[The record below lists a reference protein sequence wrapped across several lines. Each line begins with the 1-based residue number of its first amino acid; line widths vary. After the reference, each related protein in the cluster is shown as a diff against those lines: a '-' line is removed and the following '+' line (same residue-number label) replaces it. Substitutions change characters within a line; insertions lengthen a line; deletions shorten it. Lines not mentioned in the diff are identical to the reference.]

1 MLAAMLATGQAMDTR
16 TARDGYVARPASA
29 PTMQAIVFDAYGPA
43 DVLRVAELPLPAPQ
57 QGEAR
62 VRVRAAGIQPADCA
76 TRSGWFAQRGIGQA
90 AFPRQLGNEF
100 AGVVDAVGAGVASLV
115 PGDEVL
121 GWTTANA
128 YAEAVVVPASQ
139 VVFKP
144 RMMSWAVAGA
154 LSASGQTAHTAIE
167 ALAIRERDTVLV
179 HGAAG
184 GVGTIAVQLARLRGA
199 RVIGTASRENHDYL
213 RSLGAEP
220 VLYGPGLAERVRLL
234 APQGVHVALDGA
246 GRGALDA
253 SIALGIEPSRIAT
266 LVDFEDVQRLGVQA
280 IRSQRSRER
289 LQSLVDLYDAGRL
302 RVHVRD
308 IYPLAYA
315 AVAHRDVENGHG
327 RGKVVLMVY
336 NTFGHAL

>member
-1 MLAAMLATGQAMDTR
+1 MDTR
-16 TARDGYVARPASA
+16 NARDGYAARSA
-29 PTMQAIVFDAYGPA
+29 PVPTMQAIVFDTYGAA
-43 DVLRVAELPLPAPQ
+43 DVLRLAQLPLPPPGP
-57 QGEAR
+57 GEIR
-62 VRVRAAGIQPADCA
+62 VRVRAAGVQPADCA

-90 AFPRQLGNEF
+90 PFPRQLGNEF
-100 AGVVDAVGAGVASLV
+100 AGVIDALGAGVTNLV
-115 PGDEVL
+115 EGDEVL

-128 YAEAVVVPASQ
+128 YAEAVVVTATQ
-139 VVFKP
+139 AVLKP
-144 RMMSWAVAGA
+144 PMMSWAVAGA
-154 LSASGQTAHTAIE
+154 LSASGQTALTAVQ
-167 ALAIRERDTVLV
+167 ALDIDAGDTVLV

-184 GVGTIAVQLARLRGA
+184 GVGTMAVQLARLRGA

-234 APQGVHVALDGA
+234 APRVHAALDGS

-253 SIALGIEPSRIAT
+253 SIELGIEPSRIGT

-280 IRSQRSRER
+280 IHSRRSRER
-289 LQSLVDLYDAGRL
+289 LQALVDLHAAGRL

-327 RGKVVLMVY
+327 RGKVVLMIY

>member
-1 MLAAMLATGQAMDTR
+1 MDTR
-16 TARDGYVARPASA
+16 NARDGYVARQTSA
-29 PTMQAIVFDAYGPA
+29 PTMQAVVFDAYGPP
-43 DVLRVAELPLPAPQ
+43 DVLRLTGLPLPEPGH
-57 QGEAR
+57 GE
-62 VRVRAAGIQPADCA
+62 VRVRIRAAGVQPADCA

-90 AFPRQLGNEF
+90 PFPRQLGNEF
-100 AGVVDAVGAGVASLV
+100 AGVIDAIGPGVRGLAT
-115 PGDEVL
+115 GDEVL
-121 GWTTANA
+121 GWTNANA
-128 YAEAVVVPASQ
+128 YAEAVVVAADQ
-139 VVFKP
+139 VVLKP
-144 RMMSWAVAGA
+144 MMMSWAVAGA
-154 LSASGQTAHTAIE
+154 LSASGQTAHTAVQ
-167 ALAIRERDTVLV
+167 ALEIRRGDTVLV

-184 GVGTIAVQLARLRGA
+184 GVGTIAVQLAQLRGA
-199 RVIGTASRENHDYL
+199 RVIGTASRENHEYL

-220 VLYGPGLAERVRLL
+220 VLYGPGLAERVREL
-234 APQGVHVALDGA
+234 APHGVHAALDGS

-253 SIALGIEPSRIAT
+253 SIALGIEPSRIGT

-289 LQSLVDLYDAGRL
+289 LQELVELHDAGRL

-315 AVAHRDVENGHG
+315 AIAHRDVENGHG

>member
-1 MLAAMLATGQAMDTR
+1 MDTR
-16 TARDGYVARPASA
+16 NARDGYDTRSVPAA
-29 PTMQAIVFDAYGPA
+29 ATMQAVVFDRYGPA
-43 DVLRVAELPLPAPQ
+43 DVLRLAQLPLPHPAR
-57 QGEAR
+57 GEVR
-62 VRVRAAGIQPADCA
+62 VRVRAAGVQPADCS

-90 AFPRQLGNEF
+90 PFPRQLGNEF
-100 AGVVDAVGAGVASLV
+100 AGVVEQVGADVDGLVA
-115 PGDEVL
+115 GDEVL

-128 YAEAVVVPASQ
+128 YAEAVVVPADQ
-139 VVFKP
+139 LVAKP
-144 RMMSWAVAGA
+144 AMMTWAVAGS
-154 LSASGQTAHTAIE
+154 LSASGQTAHTAVQ
-167 ALAIRERDTVLV
+167 ALAIATGDTVLV

-213 RSLGAEP
+213 RHLGAEP
-220 VLYGPGLAERVRLL
+220 VLYGPGLAARVREL
-234 APQGVHVALDGA
+234 APEGVQAALDGA

-266 LVDFEDVQRLGVQA
+266 LVAFEDVQRLGVRGV
-280 IRSQRSRER
+280 RSDRNRAR
-289 LQSLVDLYDAGRL
+289 LQELVDLHDGGRL

-308 IYPLAYA
+308 IHPLSHA

-336 NTFGHAL
+336 STFGHAL

>member
-1 MLAAMLATGQAMDTR
+1 MDTR
-16 TARDGYVARPASA
+16 NARDGYVARSA
-29 PTMQAIVFDAYGPA
+29 PVSTMQAVVFDEYGPP
-43 DVLRVAELPLPAPQ
+43 DVLRLGERPLPSPGP
-57 QGEAR
+57 GEIR
-62 VRVRAAGIQPADCA
+62 VRVRAAGVQPADCA
-76 TRSGWFAQRGIGQA
+76 TRSGWFAQRGIGVA
-90 AFPRQLGNEF
+90 PFPRQLGNEF
-100 AGVVDAVGAGVASLV
+100 AGVVDAVGDGVVSLIA
-115 PGDEVL
+115 GDEVL
-121 GWTTANA
+121 GWTSANA
-128 YAEAVVVPASQ
+128 YAEAVVVSVEQ
-139 VVFKP
+139 VVLKP
-144 RMMSWAVAGA
+144 VMMSWAVAGA
-154 LSASGQTAHTAIE
+154 LSASGQTAHTAVQ
-167 ALAIRERDTVLV
+167 ALAIRAGDTVLV

-220 VLYGPGLAERVRLL
+220 VLYGAGLAERVRAL
-234 APQGVHVALDGA
+234 APEGVHAALDGS

-253 SIALGIEPSRIAT
+253 SIELGIEPSRIGT
-266 LVDFEDVQRLGVQA
+266 LVDFEDVQRMGVQA

-289 LQSLVDLYDAGRL
+289 LQSLVELHDAGRL

-336 NTFGHAL
+336 EEKGFAL

>member
-1 MLAAMLATGQAMDTR
+1 MDTR
-16 TARDGYVARPASA
+16 TARDGYVARPTPAT
-29 PTMQAIVFDAYGPA
+29 TMQAIVFNAYGPP
-43 DVLRVAELPLPAPQ
+43 DVLRLADVPLPRPSRH
-57 QGEAR
+57 EVR
-62 VRVRAAGIQPADCA
+62 VRVRAAGVQPADCA
-76 TRSGWFAQRGIGQA
+76 TRSGWFAERGIGQA
-90 AFPRQLGNEF
+90 PFPRQLGNEF
-100 AGVVDAVGAGVASLV
+100 AGVVDDVGPGVTGLAN
-115 PGDEVL
+115 GDEVL

-128 YAEAVVVPASQ
+128 YAEAVVVPATQ
-139 VVFKP
+139 VVAKP

-154 LSASGQTAHTAIE
+154 LSASGQTAHTAVE
-167 ALAIRERDTVLV
+167 ALGIRERDTVLV

-199 RVIGTASRENHDYL
+199 RVIGTASRENHEYL
-213 RSLGAEP
+213 RSLGVEP
-220 VLYGPGLAERVRLL
+220 VLYGPGLAERVRAL
-234 APQGVHVALDGA
+234 APRGVHAALDGA

-253 SIALGIEPSRIAT
+253 SIALGIEPARIGT
-266 LVDFEDVQRLGVQA
+266 LVDFEDVQRLGVRA

-289 LQSLVDLYDAGRL
+289 LEALVALHDAGRL

>member
-1 MLAAMLATGQAMDTR
+1 MDTR
-16 TARDGYVARPASA
+16 NARDGYVARQTSA
-29 PTMQAIVFDAYGPA
+29 PTMQAVVFDAYGPP
-43 DVLRVAELPLPAPQ
+43 DVLRLTELPLPEPGH
-57 QGEAR
+57 GE
-62 VRVRAAGIQPADCA
+62 VRVRIRAAGVQPADCA

-90 AFPRQLGNEF
+90 PFPRQLGNEF
-100 AGVVDAVGAGVASLV
+100 AGVIDAIGPGVRGLAT
-115 PGDEVL
+115 GDEVL
-121 GWTTANA
+121 GWTNANA
-128 YAEAVVVPASQ
+128 YAEAVVVAADQ
-139 VVFKP
+139 VVLKP
-144 RMMSWAVAGA
+144 MMMSWAVAGA
-154 LSASGQTAHTAIE
+154 LSASGQTAHTAVQ
-167 ALAIRERDTVLV
+167 ALEIRRGDTVLV

-199 RVIGTASRENHDYL
+199 RVIGTASRENHEYL

-220 VLYGPGLAERVRLL
+220 VLYGPGLAERVREL
-234 APQGVHVALDGA
+234 APHGVHAALDGS

-253 SIALGIEPSRIAT
+253 SIALGIEPSRIGT

-289 LQSLVDLYDAGRL
+289 LQELVELHDAGRL

-315 AVAHRDVENGHG
+315 AIAHRDVENGHG

>member
-1 MLAAMLATGQAMDTR
+1 MDTR
-16 TARDGYVARPASA
+16 NAREGYVVRAEPA
-29 PTMQAIVFDAYGPA
+29 PTMQAIVFDAYGAA
-43 DVLRVAELPLPAPQ
+43 DVLRLADVPLPSPAR
-57 QGEAR
+57 GAVR
-62 VRVRAAGIQPADCA
+62 VRVRAAGVQPADCA
-76 TRSGWFAQRGIGQA
+76 TRSGWFAERGIGQA
-90 AFPRQLGNEF
+90 PFPRQLGNEF
-100 AGVVDAVGAGVASLV
+100 AGVVDAVGAGVAGV
-115 PGDEVL
+115 GIGDEVL
-121 GWTTANA
+121 GWTTTNA
-128 YAEAVVVPASQ
+128 YAEAVVVPAAQ
-139 VVFKP
+139 LVRKP
-144 RMMSWAVAGA
+144 LMMSWAVAGA
-154 LSASGQTAHTAIE
+154 LSASGQTAHTAVE
-167 ALAIRERDTVLV
+167 ALDIGRGDTVLV

-220 VLYGPGLAERVRLL
+220 VVYGPGLAERVRLL
-234 APQGVHVALDGA
+234 APHGVQAALDGA

-253 SIALGIEPSRIAT
+253 SIALGIEPARIGT

-289 LQSLVDLYDAGRL
+289 LQALVDLHDAGQL

-336 NTFGHAL
+336 NTFGHVL